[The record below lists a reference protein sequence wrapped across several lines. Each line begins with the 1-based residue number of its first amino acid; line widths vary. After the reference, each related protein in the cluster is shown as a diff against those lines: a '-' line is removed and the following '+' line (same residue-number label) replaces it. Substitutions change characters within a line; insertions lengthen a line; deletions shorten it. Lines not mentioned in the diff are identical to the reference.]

1 MKGTRA
7 LQWVWLGWL
16 AVLAM
21 VPLARAQTAGT
32 NVTVLYAT
40 GFEASEG
47 YKQNTTL
54 AGQNNWVS
62 EGSVG
67 NGLVTNVFPGF
78 GQQAFVGFSLGTN
91 ITSRITVWRPV
102 NYTPLTSKPVV
113 RFTTT
118 MQIFDSTAANGNY
131 DDFRWSIYNSLGDRL
146 FTLNFDNSTYVVS
159 YLLDNATNFV
169 STGFTFSHD
178 GSYDLEFVMNF
189 ARNSWSANM
198 QGTPL
203 VENLPM
209 TRSGLQLDFGDADAV
224 WAIYRSGQPGNNYMV
239 FDNYRITAEPQ
250 TYLAPRIESV
260 GIAGGKYALKIHG
273 EPQVKYAIDS
283 SVNLKTWLPTLTN
296 SSASGT
302 VDFIDSTSVTN
313 KRYYRAR
320 VVP

>member
-1 MKGTRA
+1 MKGTRVT
-7 LQWVWLGWL
+7 QWVWLGLL
-16 AVLAM
+16 AVLAL

-32 NVTVLYAT
+32 NVTVLYST

-47 YKQNTTL
+47 YKLNLTL

-62 EGSVG
+62 EGFVG
-67 NGLVTNVFPGF
+67 NGLVTNVFPGL

-91 ITSRITVWRPV
+91 VSSRITVWRPV
-102 NYTPLTSKPVV
+102 NYTPLASKPVV

-118 MQIFDSTAANGNY
+118 MQIVDSAEPNLNY
-131 DDFRWSIYNSLGDRL
+131 DDFRWSVYNSLGDRL
-146 FTLNFDNSTYVVS
+146 FTLNFDNSTYVIS

-169 STGFTFSHD
+169 STGYTFSHA
-178 GSYDLEFVMNF
+178 GSYDLDFVMNF
-189 ARNSWSANM
+189 TRNTWTVSM

-203 VENLPM
+203 VVNQPM
-209 TRSGLQLDFGDADAV
+209 TTTGLKLDFGDADAV
-224 WAIYRSGQPGNNYMV
+224 WAIYTPGRPGNNYMV

-250 TYLAPRIESV
+250 TYAAPRIESV

-273 EPQVKYAIDS
+273 QPQVKYAIDS
-283 SVNLKTWLPTLTN
+283 SVDLKAWLPALTN